1 MKRDQRALLD
11 GRTADEVDGRKR
23 RRTEVEEGGDARL
36 ARAQEASRARQQ
48 KMKQCLDKWSTLNAE
63 VATEFEIT
71 APAPNPL
78 GTTLRPRVRAIL
90 TPPSS
95 SPASPLTPPSQGAT
109 TNPTFISRN
118 PSRFECF
125 RAFLPFEAMEQIAQ
139 AVTNSLQHRPVGPS
153 EKVKRHYRPAS
164 VRDIWA
170 WVAQRLLLSLEKRRT
185 LRDHFNS
192 VWLQT

>member
-48 KMKQCLDKWSTLNAE
+48 KMKQWLDKWFTLNAE

-78 GTTLRPRVRAIL
+78 GTTLRPRARTIL
-90 TPPSS
+90 TP
-95 SPASPLTPPSQGAT
+95 LLLLLPP
-109 TNPTFISRN
+109 
-118 PSRFECF
+118 
-125 RAFLPFEAMEQIAQ
+125 
-139 AVTNSLQHRPVGPS
+139 
-153 EKVKRHYRPAS
+153 
-164 VRDIWA
+164 
-170 WVAQRLLLSLEKRRT
+170 RLLRLLEEPQLIQHISVGIPRVLNAFAPFYLLKQWSKSLRQSRT
-185 LRDHFNS
+185 PCSAVPLGRARK
-192 VWLQT
+192 